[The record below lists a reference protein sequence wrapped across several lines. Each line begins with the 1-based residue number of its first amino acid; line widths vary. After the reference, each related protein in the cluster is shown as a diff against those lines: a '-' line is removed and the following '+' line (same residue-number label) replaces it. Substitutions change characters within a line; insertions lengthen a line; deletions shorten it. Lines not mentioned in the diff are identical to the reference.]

1 MGIAIAGIAV
11 IVTACTSPSEPSTTT
26 TATPTE
32 TTAPAAP
39 EQTPAERIYEQIA
52 PSIAFIETDI
62 AGGSGILIDAGTVLT
77 AAHVIWPYREARVVF
92 PNGTE
97 IRDAPV
103 IGADLFGDLAI
114 LDVSGATTLPSPA
127 DLADGEAIPLGR
139 PVYLVGY
146 PGESELFPQPTITE
160 GILSRTREWTA
171 GEWTFLQSDTTVVGG
186 QSGGALVD
194 EDGAVVGITNFSFLE
209 EFGLSGSI
217 TDAAATIERIR
228 TGSGGSDFG
237 DRRPPTGGGAD
248 THLLEFENVWQ
259 EHIFVFESPLYS
271 DVSFNA
277 TGESDVALT
286 LITIDG
292 IDVAS
297 ADETAEGEERIEE
310 LITYR
315 GPHVLR
321 VESLSGGGDVRVRST
336 VDLTPWPDPDDGR
349 LLVRDSTITGNIDYP
364 GDFDWHRVDLGK
376 GQAVTIDVDAI
387 AFDPILMIDG
397 PEGLGY
403 LRAVDD
409 DSGGGL
415 FGTNARIVFTAGEA
429 GLFFVIVGDGN
440 STGPGAYRLTVD

>member
-1 MGIAIAGIAV
+1 
-11 IVTACTSPSEPSTTT
+11 
-26 TATPTE
+26 
-32 TTAPAAP
+32 
-39 EQTPAERIYEQIA
+39 
-52 PSIAFIETDI
+52 
-62 AGGSGILIDAGTVLT
+62 
-77 AAHVIWPYREARVVF
+77 
-92 PNGTE
+92 
-97 IRDAPV
+97 
-103 IGADLFGDLAI
+103 
-114 LDVSGATTLPSPA
+114 
-127 DLADGEAIPLGR
+127 
-139 PVYLVGY
+139 
-146 PGESELFPQPTITE
+146 
-160 GILSRTREWTA
+160 
-171 GEWTFLQSDTTVVGG
+171 
-186 QSGGALVD
+186 
-194 EDGAVVGITNFSFLE
+194 
-209 EFGLSGSI
+209 
-217 TDAAATIERIR
+217 
-228 TGSGGSDFG
+228 
-237 DRRPPTGGGAD
+237 
-248 THLLEFENVWQ
+248 
-259 EHIFVFESPLYS
+259 VFESPLYS

-297 ADETAEGEERIEE
+297 ADETVEGEERIEE

-321 VESLSGGGDVRVRST
+321 VESLSGGGDVRVRSN

-349 LLVRDSTITGNIDYP
+349 VLVRESTITGNIDYP